1 MTEDIAGNPILGA
14 AESWSVS
21 ADGTVYTFTLRKD
34 GFWSDGVPVTS
45 EDFVFGMRR
54 ILAPETAAAYAS
66 ILYPIKN
73 AEALNSGTLAGME
86 NLGVQAI
93 DDYTL
98 QITLENPTP
107 YFITQLAHLTSYP
120 VPKHVVEALGDDWVK
135 PGNIVSNGAFVLAEW
150 SPQSHIK
157 AVKNPMFFDA
167 DNVKIEIVFYY
178 PTEDRSAALRR
189 FRAGELHMNQDF
201 PADQMD
207 WLRENLPVETR
218 IAPYLGIYY
227 YAVNLM
233 NAPLDQ
239 TAIRQ
244 ALSMA
249 IDRETIVDYVMRT
262 GEVAAYSFVPPGVG
276 NYGDPV
282 QSDWAGLPMEER
294 TTTARALLAQA
305 GFGDNTSENHKK
317 VAIAVT
323 AMWQTIGVRATLFNT
338 EVAVHYNDLQEGNF
352 QIGRAGWIADYNDA
366 QNFLFLNQTSTQ
378 ALNYARYS
386 NPEFDRLM
394 ELAAVTADLKI
405 REGYLKQAEALIA
418 RDQPLIPIYY
428 YASKN
433 LVSQLVTGYQ
443 DAANSIHRS
452 RWLQVAED

>member
-1 MTEDIAGNPILGA
+1 M
-14 AESWSVS
+14 
-21 ADGTVYTFTLRKD
+21 
-34 GFWSDGVPVTS
+34 TS

-54 ILAPETAAAYAS
+54 ILAPEIAAAYAS

-135 PGNIVSNGAFVLAEW
+135 PGNIVSNGALVLAEW

-178 PTEDRSAALRR
+178 STEDRSAALRR

-294 TTTARALLAQA
+294 KTTARALLAQA
-305 GFGDNTSENHKK
+305 GFGDNNPLEVEIRYNTSENHKK

-323 AMWQTIGVRATLFNT
+323 AMWQTIGVRSTTTIFRRETSKL
-338 EVAVHYNDLQEGNF
+338 AVP
-352 QIGRAGWIADYNDA
+352 AG
-366 QNFLFLNQTSTQ
+366 
-378 ALNYARYS
+378 
-386 NPEFDRLM
+386 
-394 ELAAVTADLKI
+394 
-405 REGYLKQAEALIA
+405 
-418 RDQPLIPIYY
+418 
-428 YASKN
+428 
-433 LVSQLVTGYQ
+433 
-443 DAANSIHRS
+443 S
-452 RWLQVAED
+452 RITTMPKTFCS